1 MTTDANAERTV
12 TVFDILGKQVLNV
25 TTSESAINVG
35 GLNSGVY
42 MVQVTEEGNTAT
54 KKLVIR

>member
-1 MTTDANAERTV
+1 MQT
-12 TVFDILGKQVLNV
+12 K
-25 TTSESAINVG
+25 TSENAINVS

-42 MVQVTEEGNTAT
+42 MIQVTEEGNTAT